1 MKSEH
6 KNKSGKN
13 VLVHH
18 IDADGFMSR
27 YIAENYFGI
36 QFDEIYPYNYE
47 KDAQWMQDKDI
58 LDIFFVDVTPP
69 IEYAKAAYQ
78 FGTSI
83 HIFDH
88 HPVAESFKKFTNCN
102 VHYNPNLSGCEICL
116 DFFHSQVPSKIYN
129 LSVDTKWL
137 KYFTSIIGDYD
148 TWRFTEQYSGHQKEV
163 LAIHE
168 YIKELLLGDYREF
181 ENTINEVISVNRIEL
196 IDHIR
201 DTGVAIVK
209 IKEKRAMHTYEH
221 LNCVTKIE
229 GEKAGYDK
237 TYFLDF
243 YFEGYPD
250 YYLQKLFQ
258 RNYKDVDVRYTGF
271 KVQLDKGIINF
282 STRSL
287 STNKLKEH
295 SAQALSQ
302 EHGGD
307 GHLHAAGFSLPLE
320 DGFELLKKI
329 KQS

>member
-1 MKSEH
+1 ML
-6 KNKSGKN
+6 G
-13 VLVHH
+13 L
-18 IDADGFMSR
+18 
-27 YIAENYFGI
+27 
-36 QFDEIYPYNYE
+36 
-47 KDAQWMQDKDI
+47 
-58 LDIFFVDVTPP
+58 
-69 IEYAKAAYQ
+69 
-78 FGTSI
+78 
-83 HIFDH
+83 
-88 HPVAESFKKFTNCN
+88 
-102 VHYNPNLSGCEICL
+102 
-116 DFFHSQVPSKIYN
+116 FHSQVPGKIYN

-137 KYFTSIIGDYD
+137 KYFTGIIGDYD

-221 LNCVTKIE
+221 LMCVTKPVVKTDE
-229 GEKAGYDK
+229 YDK
-237 TYFLDF
+237 TYFLEF

-250 YYLQKLFQ
+250 YYLQKLIQ
-258 RNYKDVDVRYTGF
+258 ENYEDVDVRYTGF
-271 KVQLDKGIINF
+271 RVQLDKGIINF

-287 STNKLKEH
+287 STNKLNEH
-295 SAQALSQ
+295 SAQALAQ
-302 EHGGD
+302 EYGGD